1 MNAPRADGGGRVLNS
16 GSRWLR
22 WDPHI
27 HAPGTVL
34 NDQFQG
40 TDSWEQYLEK
50 VETSTPTI
58 RALGVT
64 DYYLLDTYERVRSA
78 KLNDGRLSNVELVF
92 PNVELRLAFGTIK
105 GNWVNCHLLVSP
117 EDPDHIGATQRFLQQ
132 LTFDAYGDRFTCTP
146 SDLMR
151 LGVKVDPA
159 LSGRAALARGA
170 TQFKVSFEQLVE
182 VYRAV
187 DWAGENILIAVAG
200 SEHDGT
206 SGMRGESEGAVRA
219 EVEKFAHII
228 FASSV
233 SQRDFWLGRKAIASV
248 AEIRAR
254 YGALKPCLHGSD
266 AHETNK
272 VGVPDGDRYSWV
284 KGAAAFDSLRQ
295 AVIDPEGR
303 AFVGTM
309 PPTRATPSQ
318 VISRVEIRNAA
329 WAVTP
334 VLALNPGLV
343 AIIGARGSGKTALAD
358 AIAAGC
364 DAASENL
371 SAASFLVRAGD
382 LLKDASVE
390 ISWGSGDP
398 SQRLLRDFEYDP
410 ELDGRFPRARYLSQ
424 KFVEELCSADGVTD
438 SLLDEIKRVIFEA
451 HPDKDGACSFDE
463 LLDLRAS
470 RYRLAREREEKAI
483 ETLSDEIGLE
493 REKRLRVAGLKQQ
506 LLQKEQIVKGLETD
520 RDKLVMKGSEER
532 VARLTVIVNAAEKVR
547 SYIRYFVNQE
557 TCILSLQDEVKS
569 FRQNKA
575 PEALRQTKASYVAAR
590 LEDSDWDA
598 FLLRYQ
604 GNVDEALTAKL
615 DKARKGAASWRGVP
629 PAPLQDQNQSYIDQ
643 EHDPEKMDLAKLE
656 AEITRLQG
664 LVNIDTETAKNF
676 TALVRRIAEENAQIA
691 GLKTSLTDCE
701 GAGERMRQLNADRQE
716 TYLRV
721 FDAILA
727 EEQVLRDLYKPLVD
741 RLQAAEGTLRKLSFS
756 AARRAD
762 VGQWA
767 ALGEKLFDLRRVG
780 DFKGKGSIAQW
791 ANRHLRG
798 AWETGD
804 TAAIGEALKLFTEA
818 WQDELIAV
826 ANVPPN
832 DSQAYRNWLMRFAKW
847 LFSTDHIQIEYSIDY
862 EGTDIRKL
870 SPGTRGIVLLLLYLA
885 LDDTDHRPLIIDQ
898 PEENLDPKSIFD
910 ELVGLFVAAK
920 AKRQVIM
927 VTHNAN
933 LVINTD
939 ADQIIVATAGTHSP
953 GELPPIT
960 YVSGGLENAE
970 MRLQVCNILEG
981 GEAAF
986 KERARRLRVRLER

>member
-1 MNAPRADGGGRVLNS
+1 MLNS

-22 WDPHI
+22 WEPHI

-34 NDQFQG
+34 NDQFKG
-40 TDSWEQYLEK
+40 TDSWEQYLSK
-50 VETSTPTI
+50 VEAATPTI

-64 DYYLLDTYERVRSA
+64 DYYLLDTYERVRKA
-78 KLNDGRLSNVELVF
+78 KEDDDRLPNVDLVF
-92 PNVELRLAFGTIK
+92 PNVELRLGFGTIK

-117 EDPDHIGATQRFLQQ
+117 EDPDHVGATQRFLQQ
-132 LTFDAYGDRFTCTP
+132 LTFDAYDDRFTCTP
-146 SDLMR
+146 SDLAR
-151 LGVKVDPA
+151 LGSKIDPT
-159 LSGRAALARGA
+159 LSGRAALTRGA

-187 DWAGENILIAVAG
+187 AWAADNILIAVAG

-206 SGMRGESEGAVRA
+206 SGMRGESEGALRA

-228 FASSV
+228 FASSA
-233 SQRDFWLGRKAIASV
+233 SQRDFWLGRKATASP
-248 AEIRAR
+248 ADIRSR

-266 AHETNK
+266 AHEADK
-272 VGVPDGDRYSWV
+272 VGAPDGDRYSWI
-284 KGAAAFDSLRQ
+284 KGAAQFDTLRQ

-303 AFVGTM
+303 AFVGAV
-309 PPTRATPSQ
+309 PPMRATPSQ
-318 VISRVEIRNAA
+318 VISRVEIKNAA
-329 WAVTP
+329 WAATP

-382 LLKDASVE
+382 LLEDVRVE
-390 ISWGSGDP
+390 LGWGSGEP
-398 SQRLLRDFEYDP
+398 SQRLLLDYEYDQ

-438 SLLDEIKRVIFEA
+438 ALLAEIERVIFEA
-451 HPDKDGACSFDE
+451 HPNKDGTFNFDE
-463 LLDLRAS
+463 LLELRAS
-470 RYRLAREREEKAI
+470 RYRLAREREEEAI
-483 ETLSDEIGLE
+483 ETLSDQIGLE
-493 REKRLRVAGLKQQ
+493 REKKLRVAGVKQQ

-520 RDKLVMKGSEER
+520 RDKLIVKGSEER
-532 VARLTVIVNAAEKVR
+532 AERLTVIVNAAEKVR
-547 SYIRYFVNQE
+547 SYVRYFVNQE
-557 TCILSLQDEVKS
+557 TSVLALQDEVQA
-569 FRQNKA
+569 FRKNKA
-575 PEALRQTKASYVAAR
+575 PEALRQIKASYVSAR
-590 LEDSDWDA
+590 LDDSDWDA
-598 FLLRYQ
+598 FLLEYH
-604 GNVDEALTAKL
+604 GNVDDALTAKL
-615 DKARKGAASWRGVP
+615 DNARKSAASWRGVP
-629 PAPLQDQNQSYIDQ
+629 PVPHHDPNQSYLAAGD
-643 EHDPEKMDLAKLE
+643 DPEKMPLATLE
-656 AEITRLQG
+656 AEVTRLQS
-664 LVNIDTETAKNF
+664 LINIDAETAKKF
-676 TALVRRIAEENAQIA
+676 TALVRRIAEENAQIEA
-691 GLKTSLTDCE
+691 LRTSLADCE
-701 GAGERMRQLNADRQE
+701 GAAERMRKLSNDRQD

-721 FDAILA
+721 FEAILA

-741 RLQAAEGTLRKLSFS
+741 RLQSAEGTLRKLSFS

-762 VGQWA
+762 VGLWA

-791 ANRHLRG
+791 ANRHMRG
-798 AWETGD
+798 AWESGD
-804 TAAIGEALKLFTEA
+804 VAAIGEALKLFTEA
-818 WQDELIAV
+818 WQDDLTAV
-826 ANVPPN
+826 ANVPSN
-832 DSQAYRNWLMRFAKW
+832 DAQAYRNWLMRFAKW

-862 EGTDIRKL
+862 EGTDISKL

-885 LDDTDHRPLIIDQ
+885 LDESDLRPLIIDQ

-910 ELVGLFVAAK
+910 ELVSLFVTAK

-970 MRLQVCNILEG
+970 MRRQVCNILEG